1 MNRLAN
7 KASEIAAVSPGFIE
21 WSHRGR
27 RYRRALWL
35 FLRAKPLGAIG
46 LFIIALTLLVAAFG
60 TFVEPYDPIQMNF
73 LERLEGPSTKHWLGT
88 DPFGRDVF
96 SNILGGARVSIYVGF
111 ASVLLGAGLGGIWG
125 IASGYLGGRFDLVSQ
140 RLVDVKQSIPTL
152 ALALAVVAT
161 FGSSLNMV
169 VLAVS
174 LGALGGAVRV
184 VRSQAISVRHT
195 AYIDAARSL
204 GATDL
209 RVIFRHV
216 LPNCVAPW
224 IIVISA
230 GLGAAILAE
239 ASLSYLGVGV
249 PPPHPSWGRMLSGLG
264 REYLMAAPWLSF
276 APGLAIMIVVL
287 AFNLLGDAL
296 RDVLDPKLRGSGRR

>member
-1 MNRLAN
+1 MLTG
-7 KASEIAAVSPGFIE
+7 KAKEIDAVPTGFIG
-21 WSHRGR
+21 WSLKGR
-27 RYRRALWL
+27 RYRKSLWR

-46 LFIIALTLLVAAFG
+46 LLVIVLTLMVAAFG
-60 TFVEPYDPIQMNF
+60 NVVRPYDPIQMNF
-73 LERLEGPSTKHWLGT
+73 LERLEGPSAKHWFGT

-96 SNILGGARVSIYVGF
+96 SSILGGARVSIYVGF
-111 ASVLLGAGLGGIWG
+111 ASVTLGAGLGGIWG
-125 IASGYLGGRFDLVSQ
+125 IASGYLGGKFDLVSQ

-161 FGSSLNMV
+161 FGNSLNMV
-169 VLAVS
+169 VLAIS

-184 VRSQAISVRHT
+184 VRSQAITVRHT
-195 AYIDAARSL
+195 TFIDAARAL
-204 GATDL
+204 GSTDL
-209 RVIFRHV
+209 RIILRHV

-224 IIVISA
+224 IIVFSA
-230 GLGAAILAE
+230 GLGGAILAE

-276 APGLAIMIVVL
+276 APGLAIMVVVL
-287 AFNLLGDAL
+287 AFNLFGDAL